1 VGLPPDLAQLG
12 DDLISAARRT
22 RDRTRRARRRRFAAV
37 TALTGALA
45 FAALTP
51 VAVDTGPQ
59 RFTIAA
65 AAERL
70 APATCDYT
78 RGMQLT
84 LIACEG
90 PMVLHRP
97 YAIN

>member
-12 DDLISAARRT
+12 DDLIAAARRT
-22 RDRTRRARRRRFAAV
+22 THGRRAPRRRLFAV

-51 VAVDTGPQ
+51 AALDPAHPE
-59 RFTIAA
+59 FTIVAS
-65 AAERL
+65 AERL
-70 APATCDYT
+70 APPTCDNT
-78 RGMQLT
+78 RGTRGT
-84 LIACEG
+84 LVVCEG
-90 PMVLHRP
+90 PMVHHRP